1 MGEAYPFKMGIFVIE
16 TKPVV
21 RAFFIFPKSPAT
33 RIIYKSK
40 KGVLELV
47 QRNLKNKQKNVF
59 ICNENIFDLPISVY
73 AKMVYI
79 YLCSCAGVANEFLLA
94 NNTITQKCSLSKNK
108 IQKAIKELVE
118 IGLLS
123 EKKSQAGN
131 STTKFLELQLL

>member
-1 MGEAYPFKMGIFVIE
+1 
-16 TKPVV
+16 
-21 RAFFIFPKSPAT
+21 
-33 RIIYKSK
+33 
-40 KGVLELV
+40 
-47 QRNLKNKQKNVF
+47 
-59 ICNENIFDLPISVY
+59 
-73 AKMVYI
+73 MVYI